1 MEVET
6 LHDVSEAITINRRR
20 KFYDKIM
27 KSQTSGYAQGSEVEI
42 GELSPAFT
50 DQTGAIKLEVMQKQS
65 SARR

>member
-1 MEVET
+1 
-6 LHDVSEAITINRRR
+6 
-20 KFYDKIM
+20 M

-50 DQTGAIKLEVMQKQS
+50 DRMGAIKLAFMQKQS